1 MEPIDLSCYL
11 KQCPPSREEVEEM
24 CAAYIADHERRFMA
38 QGVQVGMV
46 VGSVTGAIVL
56 WIFGAIYWLGQ
67 RLN

>member
-24 CAAYIADHERRFMA
+24 IDAKVNAHERVGR
-38 QGVQVGMV
+38 QWGVVYLAMH
-46 VGSVTGAIVL
+46 SAIVL
-56 WIFGAIYWLGQ
+56 WVFGAIYWLGQ